1 MPRKSSLTMTLT
13 EKLCSFIVKVESGCW
28 EYSGTILTNG
38 YGRLLYD
45 GQIYSPH
52 RLSYEL
58 NIGPIPD
65 GLFVLHKCDN
75 RCCVNPDHLFVGT
88 LKDNA
93 DDMRAKGRDAYGE
106 NFGENNGQAKL
117 TEDQV
122 RQIRKLLDEDV
133 YSQREI
139 GDLFG
144 VTRGAIKMIKLRQT
158 WRHI

>member
-1 MPRKSSLTMTLT
+1 MPCKSSLTMTLT
-13 EKLCSFIVKVESGCW
+13 EKLAS
-28 EYSGTILTNG
+28 
-38 YGRLLYD
+38 
-45 GQIYSPH
+45 
-52 RLSYEL
+52 
-58 NIGPIPD
+58 
-65 GLFVLHKCDN
+65 FVLHKCDN

-122 RQIRKLLDEDV
+122 RQIRKLLDENT